1 MMRMLLGLLAILF
14 ALASAPAAFAQ
25 SCNFSY
31 TPSSSMAFGNIDVT
45 DNTVFDTT
53 ITLNIT
59 CTGGNNR
66 FVRVCPSIGS
76 GTGGAIATTRYLL
89 SGANQMTFNIYQD
102 SGHATIWGSY
112 FWGFAPLPPTIDLRL
127 PPAGSGTATATL
139 YARINASQTTLPA
152 GTYSSNFTGNHTA
165 FAYDYRN
172 AGTCNAIGNTNSTQV
187 PFTAAAT
194 NVKSCTVTA
203 SDLNFGAV
211 ASLSSNLDVDGSASV
226 TCTNQTPYRV
236 LLDDGLTGTGPTS
249 RRMTLGGNHV
259 TYGLYR
265 DAART
270 LAWGDNSGVNS
281 LSGTGSGN
289 AQTIDIYGRVP
300 PQTIPPAGTYS
311 DTIVITVEY

>member
-1 MMRMLLGLLAILF
+1 MMQRLFGLLTILL
-14 ALASAPAAFAQ
+14 AVASAPAAFAQ

-31 TPSSSMAFGNIDVT
+31 TPSSSMDFGNIDVT

-66 FVRVCPSIGS
+66 NVRVCPSISS
-76 GTGGAIATTRYLL
+76 GTGGAISTTRYLL
-89 SGANQMTFNIYQD
+89 NGANQMTFNIYQD
-102 SGHATIWGSY
+102 SGHGTIWGSY

-127 PPAGSGTATATL
+127 PPAGTGTATATL
-139 YARINASQTTLPA
+139 YARINAGQTTLPA
-152 GTYSSNFTGNHTA
+152 GTYSSAFSGSHTR
-165 FAYDYRN
+165 FAYAYRN
-172 AGTCNAIGNTNSTQV
+172 VGNCNAIGSTNATQV
-187 PFTAAAT
+187 PFSVTTANVASCNVTAT
-194 NVKSCTVTA
+194 NL
-203 SDLNFGAV
+203 DFGPV
-211 ASLSSNLDVDGSASV
+211 NNLSGNLDVNGSASV
-226 TCTNQTPYRV
+226 TCTNQLPYKV

-270 LAWGDNSGVNS
+270 LAWGDTSGVNS